1 MTALHERGRPIFIL
15 YGIAAYGSW
24 GIFPLY
30 FKTVASVPP
39 VEVLAHR
46 ALWSFVMLA
55 VLVGLLGR
63 WKEVWRELHS
73 RKLLLMLALST
84 LFIAANWLMFI
95 YAVTSGQVLQASL
108 GYFINPLVNVLLGV
122 LFLRERLRPRQML
135 SIGLAL
141 IGVLVLTALV
151 GKVPWVALTLA
162 LTFSF
167 YALMRKLMPVDG
179 FVSLTVETLLM
190 VPVALAYLGYL
201 AADEQSGASGAFDRG
216 PLDAQRA
223 DNDGAAPVL
232 RRSGPAAATFH
243 DGHPPVPLA
252 DPAIPAGGTGLPG
265 ALLFGPTA
273 ELRLH
278 LGGGPD
284 LRPGFSPR
292 RAAILLGGH
301 RTGLNQRDRRAAGH
315 VKPRSPWVFWRS
327 PLRVGS
333 NRGDLQVVVL
343 DAR

>member
-1 MTALHERGRPIFIL
+1 VNQIEKHGSHYGIL

-122 LFLRERLRPRQML
+122 LFLRERLRPRQTL

-141 IGVLVLTALV
+141 IGVLVLTAFV

-179 FVSLTVETLLM
+179 FVSLAVETLLM

-201 AADEQSGASGAFDRG
+201 AATSSHE
-216 PLDAQRA
+216 PLRLSTV
-223 DNDGAAPVL
+223 GL
-232 RRSGPAAATFH
+232 LMLSGPITT
-243 DGHPPVPLA
+243 VPL
-252 DPAIPAGGTGLPG
+252 
-265 ALLFGPTA
+265 LFFGSA
-273 ELRLH
+273 ARRLRLSTMGI
-278 LGGGPD
+278 LQYLSPSLQFLLAVLVFGEPFSSAQLLSFACIWAAVLIYATDSLRAVREYRIEVVEPD
-284 LRPGFSPR
+284 
-292 RAAILLGGH
+292 
-301 RTGLNQRDRRAAGH
+301 
-315 VKPRSPWVFWRS
+315 
-327 PLRVGS
+327 
-333 NRGDLQVVVL
+333 
-343 DAR
+343 

>member
-1 MTALHERGRPIFIL
+1 MNQSGKYGLRFGVL

-24 GIFPLY
+24 GVFPLY
-30 FKTVASVPP
+30 FKTVASVPA

-46 ALWSFVMLA
+46 AIWSFVMLA

-108 GYFINPLVNVLLGV
+108 GYFVNPLVNVLLGV
-122 LFLRERLRPRQML
+122 LLLRERLRPRQIL

-151 GKVPWVALTLA
+151 GNVPWVALTLA

-201 AADEQSGASGAFDRG
+201 AATSRHEPLRFSTAGLLMLSGPVTTV
-216 PLDAQRA
+216 PLLFF
-223 DNDGAAPVL
+223 GAAA
-232 RRSGPAAATFH
+232 RR
-243 DGHPPVPLA
+243 
-252 DPAIPAGGTGLPG
+252 
-265 ALLFGPTA
+265 
-273 ELRLH
+273 LRLSTMGF
-278 LGGGPD
+278 LQFLSPTLQFLLAVLAFREPFSSIQLLSFACIWVAVLIYASDSWSAAREYRVEVLEPD
-284 LRPGFSPR
+284 
-292 RAAILLGGH
+292 
-301 RTGLNQRDRRAAGH
+301 
-315 VKPRSPWVFWRS
+315 
-327 PLRVGS
+327 
-333 NRGDLQVVVL
+333 
-343 DAR
+343 

>member
-1 MTALHERGRPIFIL
+1 VNQIEKHGSHYGIL

-39 VEVLAHR
+39 VEVLGHR
-46 ALWSFVMLA
+46 ALWSFV
-55 VLVGLLGR
+55 V
-63 WKEVWRELHS
+63 
-73 RKLLLMLALST
+73 LALST
-84 LFIAANWLMFI
+84 LFIAANRLMFI
-95 YAVTSGQVLQASL
+95 CAVTSGQVLQASL
-108 GYFINPLVNVLLGV
+108 GYFVNPLVNVLLGV

-201 AADEQSGASGAFDRG
+201 AATSSHEPLRLSTVGLLMLSGPITTV
-216 PLDAQRA
+216 PLLFF
-223 DNDGAAPVL
+223 GAAA
-232 RRSGPAAATFH
+232 RR
-243 DGHPPVPLA
+243 
-252 DPAIPAGGTGLPG
+252 
-265 ALLFGPTA
+265 
-273 ELRLH
+273 LRLSTMGILQYLSPTLQFLLAVLAFGEPFSSAQLLSFACIWAAVLIYATDSLRAVREH
-278 LGGGPD
+278 RIEVVEPD
-284 LRPGFSPR
+284 
-292 RAAILLGGH
+292 
-301 RTGLNQRDRRAAGH
+301 
-315 VKPRSPWVFWRS
+315 
-327 PLRVGS
+327 
-333 NRGDLQVVVL
+333 
-343 DAR
+343 

>member
-1 MTALHERGRPIFIL
+1 VNQIEKHGSHYGIL

-30 FKTVASVPP
+30 FKTVSSVPP
-39 VEVLAHR
+39 VEVLGHR

-63 WKEVWRELHS
+63 WTEVWRELHS

-141 IGVLVLTALV
+141 IGVLVLTAFV

-179 FVSLTVETLLM
+179 FVSLAVETLLM

-201 AADEQSGASGAFDRG
+201 AATSSHEPLRLSTVGLLMLSGPITTV
-216 PLDAQRA
+216 PLLFF
-223 DNDGAAPVL
+223 GAAA
-232 RRSGPAAATFH
+232 RR
-243 DGHPPVPLA
+243 
-252 DPAIPAGGTGLPG
+252 
-265 ALLFGPTA
+265 
-273 ELRLH
+273 LRLSTMGILQYLSPTLQFLLAVLAFGESFSSAQLLSFACIWAAVLIYATDSLRAVREH
-278 LGGGPD
+278 RIEIVEPD
-284 LRPGFSPR
+284 
-292 RAAILLGGH
+292 
-301 RTGLNQRDRRAAGH
+301 
-315 VKPRSPWVFWRS
+315 
-327 PLRVGS
+327 
-333 NRGDLQVVVL
+333 
-343 DAR
+343 